1 MMADRQPVPVPN
13 RDAVSAS
20 LSMLCPIGSLLV
32 VLIDPS
38 RTENNVVG
46 RTYHMPDE
54 CEAATSWIVERN
66 AGGWNAYWTPNE
78 ARPMTGKSS
87 KRDMLRVR
95 FLWADC
101 DPAVFQHGGYES
113 ARQHLIDNVLP
124 NLRATASFVVDS
136 GHGLQAFWMLTDG
149 PDLTAIQAQ
158 ADFEALN
165 QRLGALYGSVG
176 THNVDRVM
184 RVPGTVNHMS
194 ASKISKGYPEEPTL
208 ARLIVADG
216 VVYTTDEMKAFVA
229 REELAERWRTTLDK
243 HPAIAARFNG
253 DRSGLTDTSGSAM
266 DQSMVTMMGLAGW
279 EAHDI
284 RRLLEHWPHGS
295 ASGRQQGDRYWGRM
309 WENAKS
315 AKAKPAQDVEID
327 LGVAKPT
334 QPDVGSG
341 YPLAYVWSSD
351 ITGAE
356 VLDELVEDTITRGA
370 MSVLY
375 GESNTGKSFLAMDV
389 ACAIARGA
397 TWMNRRTEPGLVVY
411 LAAEGNR
418 TIRNRVRAYE
428 LGHGTRVDRL
438 MIVLTPV
445 NLLKSQANVA
455 AVIRQVQMAADE
467 KQLPVELIVGDTLSR
482 LMAGGNENASEDMT
496 AIVAAGDKVRGATGS
511 HFMWVHHCGKDAA
524 KGARGHSSLRAA
536 VDTEIE
542 IREEQGTRLIEFTK
556 QRDLGSKNELLSFT
570 LEQVV
575 LGSGK
580 WGKPV
585 TSCVVRPGIDP
596 SEIIASAG
604 ERITRYEWAILDAFS
619 GSKEQPEAALRDA
632 LYSKMPDQ
640 SQGARRQAWHRTIK
654 SMQEKGLIEQ
664 TARGVWGA
672 KS

>member
-1 MMADRQPVPVPN
+1 MPDRQTALTPN
-13 RDAVSAS
+13 RDAVAAS
-20 LSMLCPIGSLLV
+20 LAMLCPIGSLLI

-38 RTENNVVG
+38 RTEGNVTG
-46 RTYHMPDE
+46 RTYRMPDE
-54 CEAATSWIVERN
+54 CETAATWVVERN
-66 AGGWNAYWTPNE
+66 TAGLNAYWTPNE
-78 ARPMTGKSS
+78 SRPMTGKSS
-87 KRDMLRVR
+87 KRDMLRAR
-95 FLWADC
+95 YLWADC
-101 DPAVFQHGGYES
+101 DPAVFQHGGYEA
-113 ARQHLIDNVLP
+113 ARQHLIDNILP
-124 NLRATASFVVDS
+124 KLRSTASFIVDS
-136 GHGLQAFWMLTDG
+136 GHGLQAFWMLTDC
-149 PDLTAIQAQ
+149 PDLTAIQSQ
-158 ADFEALN
+158 QDFEQLN
-165 QRLGALYGSVG
+165 QNLGALYGSSG

-184 RVPGTVNHMS
+184 RIPGTVNYPN

-216 VVYTTDEMKAFVA
+216 VVYTVDEMRAFVA
-229 REELAERWRTTLDK
+229 REELTERLRTTLDT
-243 HPAIAARFNG
+243 HPTIAARFNG
-253 DRSGLTDTSGSAM
+253 DQSGLSDTSGSAM

-279 EAHDI
+279 EPQDI
-284 RRLLEHWPHGS
+284 RRVLERWPHGS
-295 ASGRQQGDRYWGRM
+295 VSGRQQGDRYWKRM
-309 WENAKS
+309 WGNAE
-315 AKAKPAQDVEID
+315 KAKTKSPPDVEIT
-327 LGVAKPT
+327 LGEQSA
-334 QPDVGSG
+334 QPDASPV
-341 YPLAYVWSSD
+341 YPLAYVWSAD
-351 ITGAE
+351 ITDVE

-397 TWMNRRTEPGLVVY
+397 PWMNRRTEPGLVVY

-428 LGHGTRVDRL
+428 IGHGAKVDRL

-445 NLLKSQANVA
+445 NLLKSAANVM

-467 KQLPVELIVGDTLSR
+467 RQMSVELIVGDTLSR
-482 LMAGGNENASEDMT
+482 LMAGGNENSSEDMT
-496 AIVAAGDKVRGATGS
+496 SIVAAGDKIRGTTGA

-556 QRDLGSKNELLSFT
+556 QRDLGSKNERLSFT

-580 WGKPV
+580 WSKPV

-604 ERITRYEWAILDAFS
+604 ERITRYERAVLDAFN

-632 LYSKMPDQ
+632 LYSTMPDQ
-640 SQGARRQAWHRTIK
+640 NQNTRRQAWYRTLK
-654 SMQEKGLIEQ
+654 SMQEKGLLEQ
-664 TARGVWGA
+664 TARGIWGV
-672 KS
+672 K

>member
-1 MMADRQPVPVPN
+1 MMPDHQPRPVPN

-20 LSMLCPIGSLLV
+20 LAMLCPLGSLLV

-38 RTENNVVG
+38 RTEHNVTG

-54 CEAATSWIVERN
+54 CETAASWIVERN
-66 AGGWNAYWTPNE
+66 AAGWNAYWTPNE
-78 ARPMTGKSS
+78 ARPMTGKSA
-87 KRDMLRVR
+87 KRDMIRGR
-95 FLWADC
+95 FLWVDC

-124 NLRATASFVVDS
+124 RLRATASFVVDS

-149 PDLTAIQAQ
+149 PDLTAVQAQ
-158 ADFEALN
+158 QDFESLN

-208 ARLIVADG
+208 ARLVVADG

-229 REELAERWRTTLDK
+229 REELAERWRTTLDS

-315 AKAKPAQDVEID
+315 AKAKPAPDVEID

-389 ACAIARGA
+389 ACSIARGSP
-397 TWMNRRTEPGLVVY
+397 WMNRRTEPGLVVY

-428 LGHGTRVDRL
+428 IGHETRVDRL

-445 NLLKSQANVA
+445 NLLKSQANVM

-496 AIVAAGDKVRGATGS
+496 GIVAAGDKIRTATGA

-542 IREEQGTRLIEFTK
+542 IREEQGTRIIEFTK

-580 WGKPV
+580 WSKPV

-604 ERITRYEWAILDAFS
+604 ERITRYERAILDAFS

-664 TARGVWGA
+664 TARGVWGV